1 MRKLSNWVRSSRFG
15 KACVIAGS
23 GLLPLAAKAQ
33 MADGTNSVNSLFGIV
48 DYGSN
53 KGSAI
58 VLGFIGFA
66 IAVGLVVWVGRKSGF
81 KAR

>member
-1 MRKLSNWVRSSRFG
+1 MKKLQLW
-15 KACVIAGS
+15 
-23 GLLPLAAKAQ
+23 LAALIALIVSAVPSMAQ